1 MLDAQLL
8 AATAGQKFLGPNGGI
23 LAPDRAQEAIAFY
36 DEVRRIEPVLYLGD
50 DTWLVTRY
58 EDARVILRD
67 TRFSSRE
74 SAVFRDDADDL
85 QGGGFTNS
93 MLFLDP
99 PDHTRLRGLVQQ
111 AFVPRRIQRMEADIE
126 RAADALLDA
135 VADKGGMDIIGDLGR
150 PMPVWAISMM
160 LDIPESHREEIRAL
174 AELSSL
180 TLDYEYLDETTQ
192 ERAVE
197 ASFRSREYFRG
208 LVAQRRAAPGD
219 DILSGM
225 IAAQEGGA
233 SLSDEEIVVM
243 TDLLFVAGHETTV
256 NLIGN
261 GTRAMLDHP
270 GTLERLAAEPDLIP
284 SAVEECLRF
293 APSVTLNGRTASQ
306 DLPVGGK
313 TVKRGQHILIPTDA
327 VNRDPERFLDP
338 HCFDVARK
346 DNAHLTFSIGPH
358 VCLGAFLARLEAR
371 IAWRKLLERV
381 TAIRSAGASRYRE
394 HVTLRGFDRVDIAFQ
409 ARA

>member
-126 RAADALLDA
+126 LPPVKA
-135 VADKGGMDIIGDLGR
+135 VKTVQPPGNIVPLQKDNLFAKMCEPD
-150 PMPVWAISMM
+150 S
-160 LDIPESHREEIRAL
+160 
-174 AELSSL
+174 
-180 TLDYEYLDETTQ
+180 
-192 ERAVE
+192 
-197 ASFRSREYFRG
+197 RS
-208 LVAQRRAAPGD
+208 Q
-219 DILSGM
+219 
-225 IAAQEGGA
+225 
-233 SLSDEEIVVM
+233 
-243 TDLLFVAGHETTV
+243 AG
-256 NLIGN
+256 
-261 GTRAMLDHP
+261 HP
-270 GTLERLAAEPDLIP
+270 GTD
-284 SAVEECLRF
+284 
-293 APSVTLNGRTASQ
+293 
-306 DLPVGGK
+306 DHD
-313 TVKRGQHILIPTDA
+313 VKMP
-327 VNRDPERFLDP
+327 
-338 HCFDVARK
+338 
-346 DNAHLTFSIGPH
+346 
-358 VCLGAFLARLEAR
+358 
-371 IAWRKLLERV
+371 
-381 TAIRSAGASRYRE
+381 
-394 HVTLRGFDRVDIAFQ
+394 AFQ
-409 ARA
+409 TGHPGYAFASNLGNK